1 MNKVVTFDFDNT
13 IVMSYMDIESPDLD
27 YKFQGYNK
35 DVINV
40 IMLNIQKGYDVHI
53 VTSRH
58 ESKEGMY
65 PDDTVQKHL
74 EKLNLTQYFWPDK
87 VHYTNGKPKTAKLNE
102 LGSILHYDD
111 DMEEHISNFGGIP
124 IKNPLEYYPDS
135 DIVGKACI
143 FDMNDRLLLLKRGD
157 KGKKWDLPGGHIK
170 QIEVDRGEQGLLD
183 GLEREVAEETGL
195 ILPFADKIG
204 DQAFEFDKKKS
215 HVHVYI
221 VKMGKSEP
229 NVNLDM
235 QDFRENDEYRWISM
249 DEIDFY
255 TENSTQ
261 VLRKAVEFLKN
272 RGLLTE
278 KEAWY
283 LRRRRKDVKNRKKLI
298 GMGNNRHTGG
308 GKGHSRPKMG
318 SPKSAPPGVGVLE
331 EENPVKMKKIR
342 VKITPK
348 DSKIDEKRRKKR
360 RKKAKKRRNRGSNW
374 PYIGGYIQDFGG
386 FGDGGGDGGGG
397 E

>member
-102 LGSILHYDD
+102 LGSTLHYDD
-111 DMEEHISNFGGIP
+111 DMEEHIGNFGGIP
-124 IKNPLEYYPDS
+124 IKNPLDFYKDS
-135 DIVGKACI
+135 YIVTKACI
-143 FDMNDRLLLLKRGD
+143 FDLNDHILLLRRSD

-170 QIEVDRGEQGLLD
+170 EIEVERGEQGYLD

-195 ILPFADKIG
+195 ILPFADRIG

-221 VKMGKSEP
+221 VKMNKIQP
-229 NVNLDM
+229 HVNLDM
-235 QDFRENDEYRWISM
+235 QDFRENEDYRWVSM

-255 TENSTQ
+255 TDNSTK
-261 VLRKAVEFLKN
+261 VLKKAVEFLQN

-298 GMGNNRHTGG
+298 GMGNNKHTGG

-318 SPKSAPPGVGVLE
+318 SPKSAPPAVGVLE
-331 EENPVKMKKIR
+331 EENPKKKRKIR
-342 VKITPK
+342 VKIAKNDPK
-348 DSKIDEKRRKKR
+348 LDEKRRKKR

-374 PYIGGYIQDFGG
+374 PYIGGNTHDFG
-386 FGDGGGDGGGG
+386 DSGGDGGGG

>member
-1 MNKVVTFDFDNT
+1 MTTTVTFDFDNT
-13 IVMSYMDIESPDLD
+13 IVMSYMDIDSANLD

-40 IMLNIQKGYDVHI
+40 IMLHLQKGDDVHI

-65 PDDTVQKHL
+65 PEDTVPKHL
-74 EKLNLTQYFWPDK
+74 EKLNLTKYFWPDK
-87 VHYTNGKPKTAKLNE
+87 VHYTNGKHKTEMLNK
-102 LGSILHYDD
+102 LGSTLHYDD
-111 DMEEHISNFGGIP
+111 DMEEHINNFGGIP
-124 IKNPLEYYPDS
+124 IKNPLDFYPDS
-135 DIVGKACI
+135 PIVGKACI

-229 NVNLDM
+229 PVNLDM

-249 DEIDFY
+249 DEIDLY
-255 TENSTQ
+255 TENSTK
-261 VLRKAVEFLKN
+261 VLKKAVEFLKN

-298 GMGNNRHTGG
+298 GMGNNKHTGG
-308 GKGHSRPKMG
+308 GKGHSRPSMK
-318 SPKSAPPGVGVLE
+318 SPKSAPPAVGVLE
-331 EENPVKMKKIR
+331 EENPKKKRKIR
-342 VKITPK
+342 IKITKKDPK
-348 DSKIDEKRRKKR
+348 LDEKRRKKR

-374 PYIGGYIQDFGG
+374 PYIGSYTHDFGDSG
-386 FGDGGGDGGGG
+386 GSGGDGGGG